1 MNWQFKKFNELTLTE
16 LYDVLKLRSQVFV
29 VEQNCVFLD
38 MDDKDVESYHLYYYD
53 KEGILASYCRI
64 APPNLIYEEPSIG
77 RVITGQNHRKL
88 GLGKKMISEAIL
100 RIEKLYPFRGI
111 KIGAQLYLKQ
121 FYESFGF
128 TQMGDIYL
136 EDGIEHIKMK
146 IFT

>member
-1 MNWQFKKFNELTLTE
+1 MNWTFKKFEELTNVE
-16 LYDVLKLRSQVFV
+16 LYDILKLRSQVFV

-38 MDDKDVESYHLYYYD
+38 MDDKDAKSCHLYHYD
-53 KEGILASYCRI
+53 NDGILAAYCRI
-64 APPNLIYEEPSIG
+64 VPPNLIYQEPSIG
-77 RVITGQNHRKL
+77 RVVTSEAHRKL
-88 GLGKKMISEAIL
+88 GLGKKMIPEAIA
-100 RIEKLYPFRGI
+100 RIRELYHFSGI

>member
-1 MNWQFKKFNELTLTE
+1 MNWIFKKFDELTTLE
-16 LYDVLKLRSQVFV
+16 LYDILKLRSQVFV

-38 MDDKDVESYHLYYYD
+38 MDDKDVESHHLYYYD
-53 KEGILASYCRI
+53 NEGILAAYCRI
-64 APPNLIYEEPSIG
+64 VPPNLIYEEPSIG
-77 RVITGQNHRKL
+77 RVITSENHRKL
-88 GLGKKMISEAIL
+88 GLGRKMIPEAIL
-100 RIEKLYPFRGI
+100 RIEKLYPFWGI

-121 FYESFGF
+121 FYEGFGF